1 MLETAKIYIQY
12 THKLEKPSDKDD
24 VCDDTENTI
33 MREKKP
39 NCPYFSWENMQ
50 TASIYIFIFLD
61 MYYAELH

>member
-39 NCPYFSWENMQ
+39 NCPYFS
-50 TASIYIFIFLD
+50 
-61 MYYAELH
+61 